1 MAYGSIGLIE
11 TDINDIID
19 ISGERK
25 MAALT
30 VRNIDDDLKR
40 DLRKQAAAN
49 NRSMEEEVRAALRSW
64 VRQPKPHSG
73 AGLGTRIRERF
84 EALGRVEL
92 NAPARA
98 SEPLP
103 GSKAKADA

>member
-1 MAYGSIGLIE
+1 
-11 TDINDIID
+11 
-19 ISGERK
+19 

-49 NRSMEEEVRAALRSW
+49 NRSMEEEVRVALQNW
-64 VRQPKPHSG
+64 VRRSPDR
-73 AGLGTRIRERF
+73 ARVGLGTRIRDRF

-92 NAPARA
+92 KSVPRA
-98 SEPLP
+98 VEPVVDA
-103 GSKAKADA
+103 SADVDR